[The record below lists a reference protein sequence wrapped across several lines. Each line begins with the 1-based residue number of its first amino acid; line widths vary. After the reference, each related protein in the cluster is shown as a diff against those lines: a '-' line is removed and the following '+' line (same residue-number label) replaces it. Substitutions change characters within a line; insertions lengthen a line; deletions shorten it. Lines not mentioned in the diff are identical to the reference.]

1 MGRFFSI
8 IIVSFF
14 LFGCAPDVDQVV
26 KDWEEKGWSKVR
38 KHGLQKDYKRHSILM
53 SERAKAVEVSW
64 VQNGERKTKLYRQDS
79 HYYMALRFFC
89 NDDDEFAI
97 VMRKRK

>member
-8 IIVSFF
+8 IILSFF
-14 LFGCAPDVDQVV
+14 LCGCAPDVAQIV

-64 VQNGERKTKLYRQDS
+64 VQNGERKAKLYRQDS

-89 NDDDEFAI
+89 KDDDEFAI

>member
-14 LFGCAPDVDQVV
+14 LCGCAPDVDQIV

-64 VQNGERKTKLYRQDS
+64 VQNGERKTKLYRQNS

-89 NDDDEFAI
+89 KDDDEFAI

>member
-1 MGRFFSI
+1 
-8 IIVSFF
+8 
-14 LFGCAPDVDQVV
+14 
-26 KDWEEKGWSKVR
+26 
-38 KHGLQKDYKRHSILM
+38 M

-64 VQNGERKTKLYRQDS
+64 VQNGERKKKLYRQNS

-89 NDDDEFAI
+89 KDDDEFAI

>member
-8 IIVSFF
+8 IIVSLF
-14 LFGCAPDVDQVV
+14 LCGCTIDVDQIV

-89 NDDDEFAI
+89 KDDDEFAI
-97 VMRKRK
+97 VMRRRK